1 MWILCTVF
9 SWVLRS
15 INWRWILWNRYILYA
30 TYHVKICVCAECMLN
45 KNRISIK
52 LRVQSKIEY
61 LFCFVNRLVHFTLT
75 YLLPFGGFLLNEH
88 SFGMEWLR
96 FKVVLIYMLSDMDAI
111 DSCFMVLQSNRF
123 IESVQLTHSSIWP
136 HRISNIW
143 AKHICLR
150 IERIFWIFAI
160 WARIP
165 FFPTSFKCVKWQM
178 SQCLNSIRWKSF
190 AFSWSN

>member
-1 MWILCTVF
+1 MWMLCKVF

-75 YLLPFGGFLLNEH
+75 YLLPFGGFSLNEH

-96 FKVVLIYMLSDMDAI
+96 FKVVLIYICYPIWMQSI
-111 DSCFMVLQSNRF
+111 RVLWFYNQTGSSSPFN
-123 IESVQLTHSSIWP
+123 SLTHPFDHTEFLIFEHSQSIYMP
-136 HRISNIW
+136 EKNREDFLNFCYLSTYT
-143 AKHICLR
+143 
-150 IERIFWIFAI
+150 
-160 WARIP
+160 
-165 FFPTSFKCVKWQM
+165 FFFH
-178 SQCLNSIRWKSF
+178 LL
-190 AFSWSN
+190 